1 MEFSTLILY
10 GIFLGIGMLIGF
22 NLRNAYAEDKEKRRL
37 EDIDQE
43 IRARLKVAE
52 ELNHSLLEDLTYAK
66 KKLAV
71 SKGQPATA

>member
-10 GIFLGIGMLIGF
+10 ATFLGIGILIGF
-22 NLRNAYAEDKEKRRL
+22 NLRNAYAEDKEKRTL

-52 ELNHSLLEDLTYAK
+52 ELNHSLLEDLAYAK

-71 SKGQPATA
+71 SKGQPAVA

>member
-10 GIFLGIGMLIGF
+10 AIFLGIGILIGF
-22 NLRNAYAEDKEKRRL
+22 NLRNAYAEDKEKRTL

-52 ELNHSLLEDLTYAK
+52 ELNHSLLEDLAYAK